1 MLNMET
7 TVSTPIKVPFVSENN
22 DTGLTS
28 FDTTILRD
36 GVIYT
41 SLVIPVSYTEIGEG
55 LYTIDVTFTE
65 SGVYTIFVE
74 GFIVGHI
81 TVRDRSM
88 MSYLVNLEDAAIGSW
103 LWSKQ
108 TGSLQLFRVNGQVL
122 ASFQMSDTTT
132 EASREII

>member
-103 LWSKQ
+103 LWNKQ

>member
-28 FDTTILRD
+28 FDTTILRN

-132 EASREII
+132 KASREII

>member
-36 GVIYT
+36 GTIYT
-41 SLVIPVSYTEIGEG
+41 SLVVPVTYTEIGEG
-55 LYTIDVTFTE
+55 LYTIDLTFTE
-65 SGVYTIFVE
+65 SGVYTLFVE
-74 GFIVGHI
+74 NIIVGHI

-88 MSYLVNLEDAAIGSW
+88 LSYLVNLEDAAIGSW

-122 ASFQMSDTTT
+122 ASFQMTDTTT

>member
-22 DTGLTS
+22 DTGMTA
-28 FDTTILRD
+28 FDTTILKD

-41 SLVIPVSYTEIGEG
+41 SLVVPVTYTEIGEG

-65 SGVYTIFVE
+65 NGVYTLFVE
-74 GFIVGHI
+74 NIIVGHI

-88 MSYLVNLEDAAIGSW
+88 MSYLVNLEDASIGSW
-103 LWSKQ
+103 LWDKQ
-108 TGSLQLFRVNGQVL
+108 SGSLQLFRVNGQVL
-122 ASFQMSDTTT
+122 ASFQMTDTTT
-132 EASREII
+132 TAAREII

>member
-41 SLVIPVSYTEIGEG
+41 SLAIPVSYTEIGEG
-55 LYTIDVTFTE
+55 LYTLDVTFTE

-74 GFIVGHI
+74 EFIVGYI

-103 LWSKQ
+103 LWNKQ

>member
-28 FDTTILRD
+28 FDTTILKD
-36 GVIYT
+36 GSIYT
-41 SLVIPVSYTEIGEG
+41 SLVVPVAYTEIGEG
-55 LYTIDVTFTE
+55 LYTIDLTFTE
-65 SGVYTIFVE
+65 SGVYTLFVE
-74 GFIVGHI
+74 SIVVGHI
-81 TVRDRSM
+81 TVRDRSVL
-88 MSYLVNLEDAAIGSW
+88 SYLVNLEDASIGSW
-103 LWSKQ
+103 LWNKQ

-122 ASFQMSDTTT
+122 ASFQMTDTTT